1 MIDYNNNK
9 IKYFLIASINTKI
22 INYFYI
28 KLKLK
33 HLYCNKNDLLDLNE
47 QFLRL
52 NHSSTIYL
60 ITSSYNL

>member
-22 INYFYI
+22 INYFDI
-28 KLKLK
+28 KLK